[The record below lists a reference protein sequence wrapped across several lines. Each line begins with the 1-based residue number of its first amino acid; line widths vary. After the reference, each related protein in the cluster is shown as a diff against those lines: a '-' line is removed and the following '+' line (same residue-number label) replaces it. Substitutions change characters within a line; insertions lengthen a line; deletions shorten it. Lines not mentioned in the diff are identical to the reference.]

1 MFENAPKEC
10 PEFAWSKF
18 AVNGMVARTDYPH
31 KNTHYEQPRA
41 LWLNVFDD
49 DMRQHTIENLG
60 GALSGAKKEI

>member
-1 MFENAPKEC
+1 MYEDAPKEC

-41 LWLNVFDD
+41 LWLDVFDET
-49 DMRQHTIENLG
+49 MR
-60 GALSGAKKEI
+60 